1 MTSLNNGIII
11 GLLRLLSE
19 NDGTVT
25 SVPFDRFRCCGM
37 PLPADESFYTLLII
51 EHCTQQLYQR
61 IGSLCG
67 SVVLRQQGK

>member
-1 MTSLNNGIII
+1 MTSLNNGIVI
-11 GLLRLLSE
+11 GLLRLLSG

-51 EHCTQQLYQR
+51 EHCTQQLYHRMGVCVGQ
-61 IGSLCG
+61 
-67 SVVLRQQGK
+67 